1 MNAAA
6 YAAPW
11 PVWQVIA
18 AGVLLGIAYTLSPV
32 TVLML
37 PCLVLLVRWA
47 GQPLGARERR
57 WFYAL
62 MVAAVGLRLVVIGG
76 LFLSA
81 DADVPF
87 ATFFGDEELFKS
99 RSVWLR
105 NMGLGV
111 PISPADVIYAVEET
125 GKSSYLFVLAYL
137 SALAG
142 DAPYGVHVFN
152 TTLYLAG
159 VCVIYRMVRPA
170 YGRLVAFGGLAALL
184 FLPSLF
190 IWSISALKEPLYTL
204 LAALE
209 LRCALYIA
217 RGRPADALRASAW
230 YWRFAAIAAVIG
242 LGVLLEGL
250 RKGGLLVAG
259 IGTIGGIAAS
269 IGSRRP
275 RLAIAAL
282 VLAPIAA
289 LAALRVPAI
298 HDRALAVVKDAAI
311 YHVGHVYTPGY
322 SYRTLD
328 SWYYIDPADIRRVM
342 SDGDAVKYVFAAMA
356 EYVVQPIPWAIET
369 RSTLAFVPEQM
380 AWLVLFALVPL
391 GLVAGMR
398 HDAALT
404 GVLAA
409 HGLAV
414 MLIVAL
420 TSGNV
425 GTLIRHRGLV
435 LPYIVWLSML
445 GGYHLILRT
454 APAAVRRAAQG
465 QGKGEGIAHA
475 TR

>member
-1 MNAAA
+1 M
-6 YAAPW
+6 
-11 PVWQVIA
+11 WQVVA
-18 AGVLLGIAYTLSPV
+18 AGALLGIAYTLSPM

-37 PCLVLLVRWA
+37 PCLALLVQWA
-47 GQPLGARERR
+47 GQPLGDRERQ
-57 WFYAL
+57 WFYA
-62 MVAAVGLRLVVIGG
+62 VIAAAVALRLVVIGG

-87 ATFFGDEELFKS
+87 ATFFGDEEMFKS
-99 RSVWLR
+99 RAIWLR

-137 SALAG
+137 SALVG

-152 TTLYLAG
+152 TTLYLGGA
-159 VCVIYRMVRPA
+159 CLIYRMVRPG
-170 YGRLVAFGGLAALL
+170 YGRLVAFGGLVVLL

-209 LRCALYIA
+209 LWCALYIA
-217 RGRPADALRASAW
+217 RGRRW
-230 YWRFAAIAAVIG
+230 YWRIAAIAAVLV

-259 IGTIGGIAAS
+259 IGTLGGITAAVAA
-269 IGSRRP
+269 RRP

-282 VLAPIAA
+282 VLAPVIVV
-289 LAALRVPAI
+289 AALRVPAV

-328 SWYYIDPADIRRVM
+328 SWYYIDPADIRRAM
-342 SDGDAVKYVFAAMA
+342 TDGDAVKYVIAAMVD
-356 EYVVQPIPWAIET
+356 YVVQPIPWTIET
-369 RSTLAFVPEQM
+369 RSTLAFIPEQM

-391 GLVAGMR
+391 GVIAGLR
-398 HDAALT
+398 HDAVLT

-435 LPYIVWLSML
+435 LPYIVWLAML

-454 APAAVRRAAQG
+454 APAAVWREAQEPGTG
-465 QGKGEGIAHA
+465 QGTDHA